1 MEGPDGTF
9 MVDRMFCRSLRRM
22 ACRGVVVPAAGG
34 WDAVVVGVWEGKA
47 AAVTGLWEVSDVP
60 PLPLVPGDDCT
71 LIGGSDAVDWALL
84 GLPPIRADR
93 PPPGPPIPIPP
104 ISCINCC

>member
-1 MEGPDGTF
+1 

-34 WDAVVVGVWEGKA
+34 WDAVVVGVWDGKA

-71 LIGGSDAVDWALL
+71 LIGLYKYNQFTKIKMIILSKYNG
-84 GLPPIRADR
+84 
-93 PPPGPPIPIPP
+93 
-104 ISCINCC
+104 

>member
-1 MEGPDGTF
+1 

-22 ACRGVVVPAAGG
+22 ACRGVVVPAARG

-71 LIGGSDAVDWALL
+71 LIGLKTHHYS
-84 GLPPIRADR
+84 
-93 PPPGPPIPIPP
+93 
-104 ISCINCC
+104 INMRCSHKL